1 MSQIKVENVVEVGAV
16 YRLLLPFDVR
26 EVYYPDLMRFHQ
38 QLNIDQ
44 PLGQLAV
51 PDPNPNTT
59 LDKSKKYYRILFRIW
74 VCFMFNINILP
85 ADAEPSLSV
94 NLSQIDIAIRS
105 ALPETLVQYFKT
117 LGEEFINLMMAKKN
131 ELVSPKVVES
141 VLLFL
146 EVYSFLKYPQA
157 FTLVSFSALQT
168 GLQEVLVK
176 GVGFNCLK
184 FLTPEIKEQIE
195 AFEKT
200 KVVTPWTEQVLQSPP
215 DTPAQGMEPLRL
227 VIRATAADAS
237 AGTTQSQV
245 STVVQHPIRVFE
257 CDGAC
262 DSLNCFLANKSDFD
276 TTVSMVKVVTQ
287 FEMCQRYRPCFGVFT
302 GLRLNRNNFIEG
314 FGFNRDD
321 TFFKGLIDY
330 FVYSTFNKPDIPQ
343 LQFSYTFVSVVMAC
357 ISETACQLIPSPH
370 YRTVMSLP
378 VQFFGPLPNKKGVV
392 NYRIANRFDDQVVAE
407 IKKIFAYMA
416 YHLQCGSFSTIF
428 MSSLNLNSFKTQRT
442 GFVKAFHNDACI
454 YYDKKRFTGEG
465 ASLSLLSYEN
475 IESGSTAA
483 GVASPLFNQSAFDV
497 MKERQETYAVVRL
510 NFDPF
515 SYTVSPRKLK
525 LKLPLE
531 EETMSC
537 FTDAVEYLKESLRK
551 SLISIKIFT
560 DKCNS
565 EQIPMLCEFA
575 SLDLIAQDWKK
586 FKDKSAA
593 SAQVSP
599 VEKINFELTLYRILT
614 YFSQIEKKL
623 NEVGVNIDNHTIA
636 LVGVFCRHPT
646 EPIIKNITI
655 DRKKLEDNC
664 KRLLLLQP
672 QPPSGAAVVSLKK
685 QQQEAAA
692 AAEAKKTAEEEA
704 KAAAEAKSAAEAEEL
719 KKKQTRQAQEQIRY
733 VTRLVFT
740 PQEFDSYPDN
750 KDLLVYKNPNILF
763 TNAIDII
770 LNTKRIEAAKQKE
783 AAAAEAAAA
792 AKAAEEAL
800 KKKQAEEAAAEAA
813 LQKQQA
819 EAALQ
824 KQQAEEAA
832 AAAAAE
838 AAAAAAA
845 EAAAAA
851 AAAEAIRPI
860 VEATMAQV
868 KDDNQSLI
876 GRGCVLFKREI
887 NSILS
892 EYRVAELRR
901 GNGSQEFTEFENL
914 VLFTLAYLNASLNT
928 DVVRISIVGTTGLLM
943 NVTNPNMTTTCCIQ
957 KSDLDSLLEIDT
969 SMSSETEIIANILKN
984 ILVGLFQMNRMNM
997 TNFIP
1002 QAQVGEI
1009 FDRLLR
1015 YAPVNS
1021 FTVTKARNADNTFK
1035 FFAKNTQSNI
1045 SGFLDFTYKSHPLS
1059 QFPRKVYAVGGGG
1072 EPLFHPSIEQLYD
1085 EAYNITVKYVT
1096 ELNRV
1101 LSDFFERRTQP
1112 QQQIEKAYA
1121 NNMTFILKF
1130 GMKSLQMKMLLK
1142 LLSQQEGEHPDGF
1155 PNIKA
1160 FYDYAENDGGI
1171 HPIIIRCVNH
1181 FHNMPPCE
1189 FFKNFAGIRKNVPM
1203 SRKFLV
1209 PQYRVNSSNPQH
1221 KVYYDINNTL
1231 LGFYNGYKFTTVN
1244 VDEENEEQVWRSPL
1258 KSNGGRSIRRMRSI
1272 PSKITTKK
1280 MKKITTKKKRRQ
1292 TRKTRKTR
1300 QTRQIRKTKQTKQTR
1315 KTRTK

>member
-1 MSQIKVENVVEVGAV
+1 MSQIKVGNVADVRSV
-16 YRLLLPFDVR
+16 YQLLLPFDIR
-26 EVYYPDLMRFHQ
+26 SVYYQDLMIFHQ
-38 QLNIDQ
+38 QLNIDHL
-44 PLGQLAV
+44 LGTLAAEE
-51 PDPNPNTT
+51 NPSSKV
-59 LDKSKKYYRILFRIW
+59 DKFKKYYRILFKIW

-85 ADAEPSLSV
+85 PPAAAFAAAAASAAALASAAPMDL
-94 NLSQIDIAIRS
+94 LQIDTAIKS

-117 LGEEFINLMMAKKN
+117 LGEEFINLMMDGKN
-131 ELVSPKVVES
+131 ESVSPTVVER

-146 EVYSFLKYPQA
+146 EVYSYLKCPQA
-157 FTLVSFSALQT
+157 FNLVSFTAITEALQKELNSEGAT
-168 GLQEVLVK
+168 
-176 GVGFNCLK
+176 FSCLR
-184 FLTPEIKEQIE
+184 FEGPEILEQIR
-195 AFEKT
+195 AFKT
-200 KVVTPWTEQVLQSPP
+200 TKDVTPWTEQVCCGEQSGRV
-215 DTPAQGMEPLRL
+215 QL
-227 VIRATAADAS
+227 VAKA
-237 AGTTQSQV
+237 
-245 STVVQHPIRVFE
+245 PIRTFR
-257 CDGAC
+257 CDGVC
-262 DSLNCFLANKSDFD
+262 DTLNCFLANQSDFD
-276 TTVSMVKVVTQ
+276 TNVRMVDLVTQ
-287 FEMCQRYRPCFGVFT
+287 FQMCQRYRPCFGVFT
-302 GLRLNRNNFIEG
+302 GLRLNRNNFING

-321 TFFKGLIDY
+321 IFFKGLIDY
-330 FVYSTFNKPDIPQ
+330 FVYSTFNNKPDSPQ
-343 LQFSYTFVSVVMAC
+343 LQFSYTFVSVIMAC
-357 ISETACQLIPSPH
+357 ISETALQLIPSPH
-370 YRTVMSLP
+370 YRTLLSLP
-378 VQFFGPLPNKKGVV
+378 VQFFGPLPPVPPENGFVT
-392 NYRIANRFDDQVVAE
+392 YRILEPLPSSVVAE
-407 IKKIFAYMA
+407 IKRIFAYMA
-416 YHLQCGSFSTIF
+416 YHLQCGAISTIF
-428 MSSLNLNSFKTQRT
+428 TSRLNLVSFKQQKAA
-442 GFVKAFHNDACI
+442 FVNYFHTKAHI
-454 YYDKKRFTGEG
+454 YYNKQTFNGTE
-465 ASLSLLSYEN
+465 ASLSLLSYRN
-475 IESGSTAA
+475 IEAMDRVGYTEPDA
-483 GVASPLFNQSAFDV
+483 LDV
-497 MKERQETYAVVRL
+497 ISSRRETYGVVRL

-515 SYTVSPRKLK
+515 SYTVSPRGLNFNELSKDV
-525 LKLPLE
+525 E
-531 EETMSC
+531 EKTMNAFSE
-537 FTDAVEYLKESLRK
+537 AVAFIKSSLTQ
-551 SLISIKIFT
+551 SLMSIKLFK
-560 DKCNS
+560 DKCKP
-565 EQIPMLCEFA
+565 EQLPGLCEFS
-575 SLDLIAQDWKK
+575 SLDQIEKEWQG
-586 FKDKSAA
+586 FKEKSAV
-593 SAQVSP
+593 SAATDK
-599 VEKINFELTLYRILT
+599 EKINFELTLYRILT
-614 YFSQIEKKL
+614 YFSKIEKKL
-623 NEVGVNIDNHTIA
+623 NEMGVTIDHTIA
-636 LVGVFCRHPT
+636 LVGVFCRSPVT
-646 EPIIKNITI
+646 PIIHNITI
-655 DRKKLEDNC
+655 ERNKLEDNY
-664 KRLLLLQP
+664 KRLLP
-672 QPPSGAAVVSLKK
+672 QPPSGAAQPSLLKR

-692 AAEAKKTAEEEA
+692 AAAKAKAEEEA
-704 KAAAEAKSAAEAEEL
+704 AQQAAQQAALKQQQQKKEIEA
-719 KKKQTRQAQEQIRY
+719 QQARY
-733 VTRLVFT
+733 VKKLVFT
-740 PQEFDSYPDN
+740 PEQFDTFPLN
-750 KDLLVYKNPNILF
+750 EELLHSINPMIAF
-763 TNAIDII
+763 TNAIDAI
-770 LNTKRIEAAKQKE
+770 LNTKRIEAAQQKE

-800 KKKQAEEAAAEAA
+800 KKKQAEEAAAEA
-813 LQKQQA
+813 LKKQQA

-824 KQQAEEAA
+824 KQQAEAAAEAA
-832 AAAAAE
+832 LQKQQAAE

-1096 ELNRV
+1096 ELDRV

-1130 GMKSLQMKMLLK
+1130 GMKSLQIKMLLK
-1142 LLSQQEGEHPDGF
+1142 LSQQEGEHPDGF

-1189 FFKNFAGIRKNVPM
+1189 FFKNFAGIRKTVST
-1203 SRKFLV
+1203 SRIYLV
-1209 PQYRVNSSNPQH
+1209 PEYRRYDPSNESS
-1221 KVYYDINNTL
+1221 VYYEINNSL
-1231 LGFYNGYKFTTVN
+1231 LDFYGAYKRYFRTVSV
-1244 VDEENEEQVWRSPL
+1244 VDSVEEQGQKLWRPSAATTAKAGEPN
-1258 KSNGGRSIRRMRSI
+1258 SQGGRSIRRMRSI

-1300 QTRQIRKTKQTKQTR
+1300 QTR